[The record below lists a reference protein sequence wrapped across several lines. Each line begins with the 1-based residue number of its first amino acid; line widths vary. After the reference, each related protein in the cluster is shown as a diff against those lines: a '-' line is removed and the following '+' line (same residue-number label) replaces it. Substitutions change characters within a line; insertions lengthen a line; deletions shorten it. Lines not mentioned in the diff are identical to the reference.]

1 MRCGKWAGA
10 IIAGCSFVA
19 CTALKA
25 QPAAADL
32 AGAPATEIR
41 ATAIP
46 GQGGIPPLI
55 PTSAF
60 ATRNT
65 LFEAKIS
72 PDGSKFAYQQIAD
85 GRMRI
90 AIIDAHSMTS
100 LQVLDVGE
108 VGRMVWFRWAGNG
121 RILFSSRHFGA
132 LVNLFLPATRLMVF
146 DLASQQTSFVGLD
159 DQGGKG
165 DDVLYVDPAG
175 EHVLLSLT
183 EKGAYG
189 PSVYRFRLDGT
200 GATTAQLVENQK
212 AGISQWHA
220 DNTGIVRLGVQR
232 IGAKKVAFHYRSRA
246 NQPLIRIAK
255 LRRDDAAF
263 DAWDVLSIRA
273 GSDIGYGLVE
283 GKNGL
288 MVLQEVD
295 YRTGLAGAV
304 VYANDA
310 WSLEDAVFGHEGK
323 LDGAN
328 FTDDVPRT
336 HWLDPEIARIQT
348 QLEGALSSG
357 RVQILSRAQT
367 GRMLVWHGGAH
378 DPGVLYVF
386 SPAEKRLKL
395 FAELRPDLEVDQL
408 ANVQAVEYQARDG
421 TTIRAYLT
429 LPKGREATNLPLV
442 IMPHGGPYGIRNTMA
457 FDDEAQLLANRG
469 YAVIQ
474 PNYRGSGGFG
484 EAFEK
489 LGDGQ
494 IGRKMQDDL
503 DDAMDWAVAQGIA
516 DKDRVCVVGS
526 SYGGFASLWAAIRNP
541 ERYRCAASWAGVT
554 DFDSQLKFDSGY
566 FNSRNKSRWRQRIE
580 GSERNFK
587 LDDVSP
593 AKQAARLTRPVL
605 IAHGKRDRV
614 VPFSQ
619 FTAMRDALKKA
630 AIAKDL
636 YRTLAVE
643 DEGHSFAKRENEQK
657 WYDALMRFLAHRNP
671 SDVNV
676 PSIHPP
682 EEPEPE
688 EPEADISVAA
698 TEPDNAADSAADTGD
713 SGAPPPL
720 AVPDSPP
727 STVVD
732 IAPEPPER

>member
-1 MRCGKWAGA
+1 MRRDSVIGK
-10 IIAGCSFVA
+10 FVA
-19 CTALKA
+19 GWAFLASGVLAAQTVSGDAL
-25 QPAAADL
+25 AASPPL
-32 AGAPATEIR
+32 EIR

-65 LFEAKIS
+65 LFEAQIS

-90 AIIDAHSMTS
+90 AVVDAQSMTS

-108 VGRMVWFRWAGNG
+108 VGRMQWFRWAGNG
-121 RILFSSRHFGA
+121 RILFSTRHFGD
-132 LVNLFLPATRLMVF
+132 LLNLFLPATRLMVF
-146 DLASQQTSFVGLD
+146 DLDSKQTSFVGLGE
-159 DQGGKG
+159 QAGKG

-175 EHVLLSLT
+175 DHVLLSLT
-183 EKGAYG
+183 EKGTYG
-189 PSVYRFRLDGT
+189 PAVYRFRLDGT
-200 GATTAQLVENQK
+200 GATTAQLVENRR

-220 DNTGIVRLGVQR
+220 DNAGVVRLGVQQ

-246 NQPLIRIAK
+246 GQPLLQIAK

-263 DAWDVLSIRA
+263 DAWDVLSLRA

-283 GKNGL
+283 SKNGL

-295 YRTGLAGAV
+295 YRTGLPGAV

-310 WSLEDAVFGHEGK
+310 WSLEGAVFDRQGE
-323 LDGAN
+323 LDGAR
-328 FTDDVPRT
+328 FTDDFPRT
-336 HWLDPEIARIQT
+336 HWLDPDIARIQA

-357 RVQILSRAQT
+357 RVQILSRAET

-378 DPGVLYVF
+378 DPGVLYVYT
-386 SPAEKRLKL
+386 PQEKRLKI

-408 ANVQAVEYQARDG
+408 ANAQAVEYQARDG

-429 LPKGREATNLPLV
+429 VPKGREAKNLPLV
-442 IMPHGGPYGIRNTMA
+442 IMPHGGPYGIRDTLA
-457 FDDEAQLLANRG
+457 FNDEAQLFANRG

-474 PNYRGSGGFG
+474 PNYRGSGGYG

-516 DKDRVCVVGS
+516 DKDRICVVGG

-566 FNSRNKSRWRQRIE
+566 FNSRSKSRWRQRIE
-580 GSERNFK
+580 GSEKSFK

-593 AKQAARLTRPVL
+593 VKQAARLARPVL
-605 IAHGKRDRV
+605 IGHGTRDRV

-630 AIAKDL
+630 GIGKEL
-636 YRTLAVE
+636 YRTLAVQ
-643 DEGHSFAKRENEQK
+643 DEGHSFSKPENEQK
-657 WYDALMRFLAHRNP
+657 WFDTLMRFLAYRNP

-688 EPEADISVAA
+688 EPEADTDVAEAEAGSVADNDA
-698 TEPDNAADSAADTGD
+698 TAVPLPLAEPDSQT
-713 SGAPPPL
+713 
-720 AVPDSPP
+720 
-727 STVVD
+727 STAGD
-732 IAPEPPER
+732 IAPETPER